1 MTDDNIEYSIFMII
15 AFVLG
20 ISVGAA
26 FGFKGGY
33 ESGQKDALCGKYK
46 YSLTIETTTTV
57 TTNTVVK

>member
-1 MTDDNIEYSIFMII
+1 MSDGNIDSMFMVI

-20 ISVGAA
+20 ISAGAT

-46 YSLTIETTTTV
+46 YSLTIETTV

>member
-1 MTDDNIEYSIFMII
+1 MII